1 MSKTLVVVES
11 PSKVKKIQSYLG
23 DNYIVT
29 SSMGHFRGLDPKKM
43 SIDIPNS
50 DNSKLYKYIMNI
62 YYNNNNPKHIRTTL
76 II

>member
-43 SIDIPNS
+43 S
-50 DNSKLYKYIMNI
+50 KLVSMGHK
-62 YYNNNNPKHIRTTL
+62 RTMEVFL
-76 II
+76 HHEWEN